1 MNAAGQDPTKSYGHI
16 GVVVDAPAEYDELVG
31 LARARGGH
39 VTEKVIVVGS
49 AEPWGRGADLLAP
62 FSLGAGLVGGLRTE
76 VSVAQ
81 REGYRGLR
89 VVADMQELGLD
100 SLSERELV
108 EFELDLDRVVS
119 EAGATMV
126 CVYRNRHG
134 GQGFSPA
141 EVGAAMCAHPLGFGA
156 NRADR
161 GFRMGSTGRGEWR
174 ISGEVDRR
182 NADLFELA
190 MMTAAGMSARMRVTF
205 DDLRFIDVA
214 GMRAVARVGTAFPD
228 LRLTLVD
235 PPASFLR
242 CWDLFGLG
250 APGEGRARMRVEQL
264 G

>member
-1 MNAAGQDPTKSYGHI
+1 MRAAGQDPTTSYGHI
-16 GVVVDAPAEYDELVG
+16 GVVVDSTDDHAELVG
-31 LARARGGH
+31 LSRARGGH
-39 VTEKVIVVGS
+39 AGEKVIVVGS

-100 SLSERELV
+100 SLSARELV

-126 CVYRNRHG
+126 CVYHNR
-134 GQGFSPA
+134 GFTPA

-156 NRADR
+156 NRDDR
-161 GFRMGSTGRGEWR
+161 GFRMGSAGRGEWR
-174 ISGEVDRR
+174 VSGEIDRR

-190 MMTAAGMSARMRVTF
+190 MMTAAGMSAHMRLTF

-214 GMRAVARVGTAFPD
+214 GMRALARVATAFPD

-242 CWDLFGLG
+242 CWEVFGLG
-250 APGEGRARMRVEQL
+250 ARGFERGRMRVEQL
-264 G
+264 R